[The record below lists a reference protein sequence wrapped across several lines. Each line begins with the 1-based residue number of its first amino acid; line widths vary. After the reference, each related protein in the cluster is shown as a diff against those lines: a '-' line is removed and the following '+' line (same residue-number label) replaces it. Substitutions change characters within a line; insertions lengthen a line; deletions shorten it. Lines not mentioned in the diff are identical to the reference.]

1 MPTCQQYLDL
11 LSEHIT
17 DRKEKYSNKKNI
29 VDLGSGSGILPIIVK
44 QKSNFSGKVTC
55 LDFSE
60 NSLMC
65 QKENLKEFGCWEA
78 QLNLKTV
85 DIVQKWLPKEIS

>member
-1 MPTCQQYLDL
+1 M
-11 LSEHIT
+11 
-17 DRKEKYSNKKNI
+17 
-29 VDLGSGSGILPIIVK
+29 DLGSGSGILPIIVK
-44 QKSNFSGKVTC
+44 QKSDFSGKVTC

-65 QKENLKEFGCWEA
+65 QKENLKEFGFWEA

-85 DIVQKWLPKEIS
+85 DIVQKWLPKEISQKKKPEQIQKYDEVAEEL